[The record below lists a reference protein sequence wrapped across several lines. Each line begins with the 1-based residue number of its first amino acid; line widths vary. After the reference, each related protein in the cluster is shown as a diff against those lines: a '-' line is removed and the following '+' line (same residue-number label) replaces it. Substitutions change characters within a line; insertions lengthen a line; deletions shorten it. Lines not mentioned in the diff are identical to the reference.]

1 MKTRSIV
8 RVAIGI
14 AFGISLSSPALAQS
28 TKPDNAVVWV
38 VTTDG
43 QERKGRLL
51 LFTPDRLVMK
61 MNGEERTINV
71 ADLLRVDT
79 TDSISNGI
87 RNGAITGGIFGGL
100 GFLALATC
108 KGCGSGAV
116 AAGAFFAGFYTLA
129 GAGLGALIDHAIED
143 RRPLYSRPSSPR
155 VSFQPLVA
163 PRHGGM
169 RIAIQW

>member
-1 MKTRSIV
+1 MKGYM
-8 RVAIGI
+8 RVLAGL
-14 AFGISLSSPALAQS
+14 AFAVVLASPVSAQS
-28 TKPDNAVVWV
+28 SRTDNAVVWV

-51 LFTPDRLVMK
+51 SFTPDRLVMK

-143 RRPLYSRPSSPR
+143 RRPLYSRTSSPR

-163 PRHGGM
+163 PRDGGM
-169 RIAIQW
+169 QIAIQW